1 MYSGTVENE
10 GDSLENE
17 NDGIVHAYE
26 LFDLNLNADLIFLS
40 SCESGS
46 GGYLKGAGILGF
58 SRAFTYAGAQSL
70 SINLWPIR
78 DQTASEIS
86 SEFYASINAGKNK
99 ADALR
104 DARIHYLNHSNSDP
118 YLWGAFIMY
127 GNIDP
132 PVNNYK
138 FMIQLLLSGL
148 LITGLCFIAIF
159 AYQRKAL
166 IRSWWVSY

>member
-1 MYSGTVENE
+1 MYSGKAPNQQ
-10 GDSLENE
+10 DSIDTE

-46 GGYLKGAGILGF
+46 GGYLKGSGILGF
-58 SRAFTYAGAQSL
+58 SRAFSYAGAQSL

-86 SEFYASINAGKNK
+86 SEFYASLNQGKNK

-104 DARIHYLNHSNSDP
+104 EARLHYLNNSNSDP

-132 PVNNYK
+132 PVNNYQ
-138 FMIQLLLSGL
+138 FLIQLLLSGL
-148 LITGLCFIAIF
+148 LLTGLSFIAIIT
-159 AYQRKAL
+159 YQRKAL
-166 IRSWWVSY
+166 IRSWNLF